1 MNSAISA
8 SNLSRFYGKFEA
20 LKDVTFDVPVGS
32 IFGFLGPNGA
42 GKTTTLY
49 VLLGLL
55 PQKTGKARVLGLDP
69 VTQGDQLRAQ
79 VGCLLEESGLYDVLT
94 VKDNLEFFGRAQRMV
109 ESILQSRI
117 KETLEFFELSDF
129 AKTRAGKL
137 SKGMKQKAA
146 LARSIL
152 AMPKLLFLDEPTAN
166 LDPEASVAFREL
178 IVNLAKKHGITVFL
192 NTHRLDEAQKIC
204 DHIAIIK
211 KGKVALAGSTADLL
225 NTSKEMTVTIKAKGF
240 VSDSISKL
248 GLDAGKS
255 SISDDILTT
264 RLGNHDMVPSLV
276 SKCVGLGYGVF
287 EVKPSTISLEE
298 LFVNVME
305 DSNHVA

>member
-1 MNSAISA
+1 MSSAITA

-20 LKDVTFDVPVGS
+20 LKDVSFEVPGGS

-94 VKDNLEFFGRAQRMV
+94 VKNNLEFFGRAQRMD
-109 ESILQSRI
+109 EATLQSRI

-129 AKTRAGKL
+129 TKTKAGKL
-137 SKGMKQKAA
+137 SKGMKQKTA
-146 LARSIL
+146 LARAIL

-178 IVNLAKKHGITVFL
+178 IVNLARKHGITIFL

-211 KGKVALAGSTADLL
+211 KGKVMLSGSTTDLL
-225 NTSKEMTVTIKAKGF
+225 NSSKEMTVKIKADGF
-240 VSDSISKL
+240 DQDSITKL
-248 GLDAGKS
+248 GLDANKS
-255 SISDDILTT
+255 NFSDGTLTT
-264 RLGNHDMVPSLV
+264 SLANRDMVPNIV
-276 SKCVGLGYGVF
+276 SRCVSLGYGVYD
-287 EVKPSTISLEE
+287 VRPSTISLEE

-305 DSNHVA
+305 DSNNVA

>member
-1 MNSAISA
+1 MSSAITA
-8 SNLSRFYGKFEA
+8 SNVSRFYGKFEA
-20 LKDVTFDVPVGS
+20 LKDVSFEVPGGS

-55 PQKTGKARVLGLDP
+55 PQKTGKVRVLGLDP
-69 VTQGDQLRAQ
+69 VTQGDKLRAQ

-94 VKDNLEFFGRAQRMV
+94 VKDNLEFFGRAQRMD
-109 ESILQSRI
+109 EATLQSRI

-129 AKTRAGKL
+129 SKTKAGKL
-137 SKGMKQKAA
+137 SKGMKQKTA
-146 LARSIL
+146 LARAIL

-178 IVNLAKKHGITVFL
+178 IVNLARKHGITVFL

-211 KGKVALAGSTADLL
+211 KGKVMLSGSTADLL
-225 NTSKEMTVTIKAKGF
+225 NSSREMTVTIKADGF
-240 VSDSISKL
+240 ASDSISKL

-255 SISDDILTT
+255 NISDGKLTT
-264 RLGNHDMVPSLV
+264 SLANGDMVPNLV
-276 SKCVGLGYGVF
+276 SRCVGLGYGVY

-305 DSNHVA
+305 DSNNVA

>member
-1 MNSAISA
+1 MSSAITA
-8 SNLSRFYGKFEA
+8 SNVSRFYGKFEA
-20 LKDVTFDVPVGS
+20 LKDVSFEVPGGS

-55 PQKTGKARVLGLDP
+55 PQKTGKVRVLGLDP
-69 VTQGDQLRAQ
+69 VTQGDKLRAQ

-94 VKDNLEFFGRAQRMV
+94 VKDNLEFFGRAQRMD
-109 ESILQSRI
+109 EATLQSRI

-129 AKTRAGKL
+129 SKTKAGKL
-137 SKGMKQKAA
+137 SKGMKQKTA
-146 LARSIL
+146 LARAIL

-178 IVNLAKKHGITVFL
+178 IVNLARKHGITVFL

-211 KGKVALAGSTADLL
+211 KGKVMLSGSTADLL
-225 NTSKEMTVTIKAKGF
+225 NSSREMTVTIKADGF
-240 VSDSISKL
+240 ASDSISKL
-248 GLDAGKS
+248 GLDADKS
-255 SISDDILTT
+255 NISDGTLTT
-264 RLGNHDMVPSLV
+264 SLANRDMVPNLV
-276 SKCVGLGYGVF
+276 SRCVGLGYGVY

-305 DSNHVA
+305 DSNNVA

>member
-8 SNLSRFYGKFEA
+8 ANVSRFYGKFEA

-55 PQKTGKARVLGLDP
+55 PQKTGKVRVLDLDP
-69 VTQGDQLRAQ
+69 VTQGDRLRAQ

-94 VKDNLEFFGRAQRMV
+94 VKDNLEFFGRAQQMD
-109 ESILQSRI
+109 EATLQSRI

-129 AKTRAGKL
+129 VKTKAGKL
-137 SKGMKQKAA
+137 SKGMKQKTA
-146 LARSIL
+146 LARAIL

-211 KGKVALAGSTADLL
+211 KGKVMLSGSTTDLL

-264 RLGNHDMVPSLV
+264 RLTNHDVVAGLV
-276 SKCVGLGYGVF
+276 SKCVGLGYSVY

>member
-1 MNSAISA
+1 MNAAISA
-8 SNLSRFYGKFEA
+8 VNVSRFYGKFEA
-20 LKDVTFDVPVGS
+20 LKDITFEVPTGS

-55 PQKTGKARVLGLDP
+55 PQKTGKVRVLGLDP
-69 VTQGDQLRAQ
+69 VTQGDQLRVQ

-94 VKDNLEFFGRAQRMV
+94 VKDNLEFFGRAQQMN
-109 ESILQSRI
+109 EATLQSRI

-137 SKGMKQKAA
+137 SKGMKQKTA
-146 LARSIL
+146 LARAIL

-211 KGKVALAGSTADLL
+211 KGKVMLTGSTADLL
-225 NTSKEMTVTIKAKGF
+225 NTSKELIVTVRAKGF
-240 VSDSISKL
+240 TPETISKL
-248 GLDAGKS
+248 GLETSKS
-255 SISDDILTT
+255 NLSVDTLTT
-264 RLGNHDMVPSLV
+264 RLANHDMVASLV

>member
-1 MNSAISA
+1 MSSAITA
-8 SNLSRFYGKFEA
+8 SNVSRFYGKFEA
-20 LKDVTFDVPVGS
+20 LKDVSFEVPGGS

-55 PQKTGKARVLGLDP
+55 PQRTGKVRVLDLNP
-69 VTQGDQLRAQ
+69 VTQGDKLRAQ

-94 VKDNLEFFGRAQRMV
+94 VKANLEFFGRAQRMD
-109 ESILQSRI
+109 ELTLQSRI

-129 AKTRAGKL
+129 SKTKAGKL
-137 SKGMKQKAA
+137 SKGMKQKTA
-146 LARSIL
+146 LARAIL

-178 IVNLAKKHGITVFL
+178 IVNLARKHGITVFL

-211 KGKVALAGSTADLL
+211 KGKVMLSGSTADLL
-225 NTSKEMTVTIKAKGF
+225 NSSKEMTVTIKADGF
-240 VSDSISKL
+240 ASDSISKL

-255 SISDDILTT
+255 NISDGALTT
-264 RLGNHDMVPSLV
+264 SLANRDMVPNLV
-276 SKCVGLGYGVF
+276 SRCVGLGYGVY

-305 DSNHVA
+305 DSNNVA